1 MVRANGILSRD
12 FTHYPFNERSWRSN
26 RLDIAPGRRHVSR
39 PMNRQENLDTFFR
52 DGKTVILPI
61 DHGVAVPVPG
71 LENPFA
77 LIEQL
82 NPFVDGYVINLGL
95 ALRTGDLLTGKG
107 ICLRTDVYNGRSTG
121 RGAGSIP
128 VYGLSEA
135 EMVGATSVMNMLF
148 PMAENEESSIQ
159 SCADLIRES
168 MDIDIPVIIETLPY
182 GLGQKEK
189 YTVENIGFAVRLAAE
204 LGADVVKTAYPTNGT
219 VKDFKRIVESCYVP
233 VIVLGGAAMENDL
246 DLLCMVR
253 DAMEAGASG
262 VAIGR
267 NVWQHKNPVAIAR
280 SLAAIVHESA
290 RVEEALTLMKEIV

>member
-1 MVRANGILSRD
+1 MLIQQ
-12 FTHYPFNERSWRSN
+12 PN
-26 RLDIAPGRRHVSR
+26 RLDIASGQRHVSR

-82 NPFVDGYVINLGL
+82 NPYVDGYVINLGL

-107 ICLRTDVYNGRSTG
+107 ICLRTDVYNGRTTG
-121 RGAGSIP
+121 SGAGSIP

-135 EMVGATSVMNMLF
+135 EMVGATCVMNMLF
-148 PMAENEESSIQ
+148 PMAENEDSSIQ

-168 MDIDIPVIIETLPY
+168 MDIDIPVILETLPF

-233 VIVLGGAAMENDL
+233 VIVLGGAAMGNDL

-253 DAMEAGASG
+253 DAMEAGAAG

>member
-1 MVRANGILSRD
+1 
-12 FTHYPFNERSWRSN
+12 
-26 RLDIAPGRRHVSR
+26 
-39 PMNRQENLDTFFR
+39 MNRQEHLDSFFR

-82 NPFVDGYVINLGL
+82 NPFVDGYVVNLGL

-107 ICLRTDVYNGRSTG
+107 ICLRTDVYNVRTTG

-128 VYGLSEA
+128 VYGLAEA
-135 EMVGATSVMNMLF
+135 EMVGATAVMNMLF
-148 PMAENEESSIQ
+148 PMSENEESSIQ
-159 SCADLIRES
+159 SCADLVRES
-168 MDIDIPVIIETLPY
+168 MDIEIPVIIETLPF
-182 GLGQKEK
+182 GLGLREK
-189 YTVENIGFAVRLAAE
+189 YTAENIGFAVRLAAE
-204 LGADVVKTAYPTNGT
+204 LGADVVKTAYPTHGT
-219 VKDFKRIVESCYVP
+219 VNDFRRIVESCYVP
-233 VIVLGGAAMENDL
+233 VIVLGGPATGSDL

-253 DAMEAGASG
+253 DAMEAGAAG

-280 SLAAIVHESA
+280 SLAALVHEGA

>member
-1 MVRANGILSRD
+1 
-12 FTHYPFNERSWRSN
+12 
-26 RLDIAPGRRHVSR
+26 
-39 PMNRQENLDTFFR
+39 MNRQENIDTFFR

-71 LENPFA
+71 LENPFT

-82 NPFVDGYVINLGL
+82 NPYVDGYVVNLGL

-107 ICLRTDVYNGRSTG
+107 ICLRADVYNGRTTG

-135 EMVGATSVMNMLF
+135 EMVGATGAMTMLF
-148 PMAENEESSIQ
+148 PMAENEDTSIQ

-168 MDIDIPVIIETLPY
+168 MDIDIPVIIETLPF
-182 GLGQKEK
+182 GLGLKEK
-189 YTVENIGFAVRLAAE
+189 YTVDNIGFAVRLAAE
-204 LGADVVKTAYPTNGT
+204 LGADVVKTAYPINGT
-219 VKDFKRIVESCYVP
+219 VDDFRRIVESCYVP
-233 VIVLGGAAMENDL
+233 VIVLGGAAMGNDL

-253 DAMEAGASG
+253 DAMEAGAAG

-267 NVWQHKNPVAIAR
+267 NVWQHKNPTAIAR

-290 RVEEALTLMKEIV
+290 RVEEALTLMKETV